1 MQKIPAQVKA
11 DIRKAGLCKPLPA
24 VLGNGILSSQ
34 VISDPNQIYRKTSC
48 ACGGTCPR
56 CQTKANL
63 AISQPNDPAEREADA
78 MADAVMRM
86 PERDFSPGKAAR
98 VSSGADLQRKSNKC
112 EEAGEL
118 YRTKDSGS
126 DSLFDTSSVGATV
139 VSGGQLLSAE
149 TRAYF
154 EPRFGQDFSNVR
166 IHNGPQADRAALS
179 VEARAFTL
187 GRDVVFAAGE
197 FDPGSDSGKRLLA
210 HELTHVV
217 QQSASDQIPVREEHG
232 PRSFA
237 VQKAGPVSRYGSSQA
252 CIQRT
257 PSYIVAATFLGNNVG
272 GGVNPVMR
280 DRLQDAEAAIEA
292 AFNALP
298 AAQQVDFSTGQPTT
312 SYIDWAGITSVGGW
326 RSSTTS
332 RHGSGSAVDLNYN
345 TNPYIATGTVT
356 SPGGEEGPGAVAGID
371 DARSR
376 AIEVYQRAFNFMVN
390 DGFGDLPNMPQSDVR
405 ARQPGESTGT
415 MHDRF
420 RQTSDALRDYLQFG
434 FMAGSPVGGNRVNRA
449 PIPNVE
455 TVTEAVLLAQI
466 PLTER
471 RDQASAVAELDRF
484 MNGPRDSGIIEFDPW
499 WPLTPAEQYIR
510 ILRDYELVRVPM
522 EFGAVSTS
530 PGSTRNPANGF
541 LDIRREV
548 AIALTDQGLAWLA
561 GDIGLHSGDIM
572 HFDIRNHAGYTP
584 GA

>member
-1 MQKIPAQVKA
+1 MQATVVAKPEKKKHSEPNSTSTTETPPTHESELGAA
-11 DIRKAGLCKPLPA
+11 PGLPLFLQA
-24 VLGNGILSSQ
+24 
-34 VISDPNQIYRKTSC
+34 K
-48 ACGGTCPR
+48 
-56 CQTKANL
+56 L
-63 AISQPNDPAEREADA
+63 AISQPGDFYEQEADRVA
-78 MADAVMRM
+78 EQIMRM
-86 PERDFSPGKAAR
+86 PEPTVQRQCAACAAGGPPCPACEEESKTVSRKTKGGEGGEVPLSVQSVLHSPGLPLTQA
-98 VSSGADLQRKSNKC
+98 
-112 EEAGEL
+112 
-118 YRTKDSGS
+118 
-126 DSLFDTSSVGATV
+126 
-139 VSGGQLLSAE
+139 
-149 TRAYF
+149 TRAFF
-154 EPRFGQDFSNVR
+154 EPRIGQDLSHVR
-166 IHNGPQADRAALS
+166 VHTDGMASQSAREVNALAYTVGS
-179 VEARAFTL
+179 H
-187 GRDVVFAAGE
+187 VVFDAGRYA
-197 FDPGSDSGKRLLA
+197 PGTSDGQRLLA

-217 QQSASDQIPVREEHG
+217 QQAGSDGIRASEGRGV
-232 PRSFA
+232 
-237 VQKAGPVSRYGSSQA
+237 VSRPTSVEGKA
-252 CIQRT
+252 TPVTIRGLGENCIQRT
-257 PSYIVAATFLGNNVG
+257 PSYIVAATFLGNNVS

-280 DRLQDAEAAIEA
+280 DRLQDAETAIEA

-312 SYIDWAGITSVGGW
+312 SYVDWAGVTSVGGW

-356 SPGGEEGPGAVAGID
+356 SPGGEGGPGAVAGID

-376 AIEVYQRAFNFMVN
+376 AIEVYQRAFNFIVN
-390 DGFGDLPNMPQSDVR
+390 SGFGDLPGMPQSDVR
-405 ARQPGESTGT
+405 ARQTGESTGA
-415 MHDRF
+415 MYDRF

-455 TVTEAVLLAQI
+455 TVPEAVLLAQI

-471 RDQASAVAELDRF
+471 KDQTTAVAELDRF
-484 MNGPRDSGIIEFDPW
+484 MNGPRASGIIEFDPW

-548 AIALTDQGLAWLA
+548 AVALVDQGLAWLA

-572 HFDIRNHAGYTP
+572 HFDIRNHAGFTP
-584 GA
+584 GP

>member
-1 MQKIPAQVKA
+1 MTMFRGLAPPCVRGITHS
-11 DIRKAGLCKPLPA
+11 RKSVTAEPSFSRSTRRGTTTSALPLFLQPK
-24 VLGNGILSSQ
+24 LS
-34 VISDPNQIYRKTSC
+34 
-48 ACGGTCPR
+48 
-56 CQTKANL
+56 
-63 AISQPNDPAEREADA
+63 ISQPGDFYEQEADRV
-78 MADAVMRM
+78 ADLVMRM
-86 PERDFSPGKAAR
+86 PEPALQRQCVACAAGGPLCQACEEESGTVSRKTKGGEGGEVPLSVQSVLHSPGLPLTQA
-98 VSSGADLQRKSNKC
+98 
-112 EEAGEL
+112 
-118 YRTKDSGS
+118 
-126 DSLFDTSSVGATV
+126 
-139 VSGGQLLSAE
+139 
-149 TRAYF
+149 TRAFF
-154 EPRFGQDFSNVR
+154 EPRFGQDLSHVR
-166 IHNGPQADRAALS
+166 IHTGAMASQSAQEVNALAYTVGS
-179 VEARAFTL
+179 H
-187 GRDVVFAAGE
+187 VVFGAGRYA
-197 FDPGSDSGKRLLA
+197 PGTSDGQRMLA

-217 QQSASDQIPVREEHG
+217 QQAGSDGISASEGRGV
-232 PRSFA
+232 
-237 VQKAGPVSRYGSSQA
+237 VSRSTSVEGKA
-252 CIQRT
+252 RPVTIRGLGENRIQRT
-257 PSYIVAATFLGNNVG
+257 PSYIVAATFLGNNVS

-280 DRLQDAEAAIEA
+280 DRLQDAETAIEA

-312 SYIDWAGITSVGGW
+312 SYVDWAGITSVGGW

-356 SPGGEEGPGAVAGID
+356 SPGGEGGPGAVAGID

-376 AIEVYQRAFNFMVN
+376 AIEVYQRAFNFIVN
-390 DGFGDLPNMPQSDVR
+390 SGFGDLPGMPQSDVR
-405 ARQPGESTGT
+405 ARQTGESTGA
-415 MHDRF
+415 MYDRF

-455 TVTEAVLLAQI
+455 TVPEAVLLAQI

-471 RDQASAVAELDRF
+471 KDQTTAVAELDRF
-484 MNGPRDSGIIEFDPW
+484 MNGPRASGIIEFDPW

-548 AIALTDQGLAWLA
+548 AVALVDQGLAWLA

-572 HFDIRNHAGYTP
+572 HFDIRNHAGFTP
-584 GA
+584 GP